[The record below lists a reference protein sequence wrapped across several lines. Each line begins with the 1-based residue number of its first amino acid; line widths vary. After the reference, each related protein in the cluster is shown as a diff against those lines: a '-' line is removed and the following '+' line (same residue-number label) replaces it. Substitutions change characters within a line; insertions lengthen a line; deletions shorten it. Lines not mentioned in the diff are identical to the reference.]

1 MTKWNCN
8 VIKDLLPSYTDGICS
23 EDTRR
28 IVEEHLSECPDCK
41 RTWEVMKEA
50 EIVTDGIQDREMDYM
65 KKVKRHFAGK
75 NTIGFAL
82 FAGPVLGGILILVF
96 LRMYIPL
103 RVFYIALP
111 VLTAAAWF
119 MLPDGAV
126 KKKADGG
133 SRHGCGFCVAGMIF
147 IGYTAA
153 VEFFCL
159 EWVIEMDINMAGPVM
174 EWMLLAGIAA
184 QAVLIIAAAGDSLKT
199 GGSRILPVNIG
210 IAGCCLSLAFISIL
224 YRMDSWESLVT
235 VRAESFFVLMGE
247 GILMAAVSWMGNR
260 MRQRRI

>member
-1 MTKWNCN
+1 MNRWNCN

-28 IVEEHLSECPDCK
+28 IVEEHLSGCPDCK
-41 RTWEVMKEA
+41 RTWEVMKKT
-50 EIVTDGIQDREMDYM
+50 EIATDGIQDREMDYM

-75 NTIGFAL
+75 NTAGFAL

-103 RVFYIALP
+103 RVFYAAMP
-111 VLTAAAWF
+111 VLAAAAWF
-119 MLPDGAV
+119 MLPDGAAR
-126 KKKADGG
+126 KKADGG
-133 SRHGCGFCVAGMIF
+133 NRHGYGFCVAGMIF

-153 VEFFCL
+153 VEFLGL
-159 EWVIEMDINMAGPVM
+159 EWVMEMDISMAGPVI
-174 EWMLLAGIAA
+174 ERMLLAGIAA
-184 QAVLIIAAAGDSLKT
+184 QAVLMIAAARDSLKT
-199 GGSRILPVNIG
+199 GESRILPVNIG

-235 VRAESFFVLMGE
+235 VRAESFLVLAGE
-247 GILMAAVSWMGNR
+247 GVLTVAAAWIADR